1 MIEHTIMRKII
12 QNLVFNIS
20 NQSSDLE
27 RSFSGLAVKCYA
39 EGELARDCPNP
50 EDICYTKREFFELF
64 AIFGLSKLQTF
75 LDSTLA
81 SLLIENKLHIK
92 EDPFINVSKL
102 PVIREAVKH
111 YISDIFR

>member
-1 MIEHTIMRKII
+1 MRKII
-12 QNLVFNIS
+12 QNLVSNIS

-64 AIFGLSKLQTF
+64 AIFGLSIGVIFNDKPIQGSCGGIGADESCTICGGDTEKC
-75 LDSTLA
+75 DSFE
-81 SLLIENKLHIK
+81 S
-92 EDPFINVSKL
+92 V
-102 PVIREAVKH
+102 
-111 YISDIFR
+111 